1 MILIPV
7 ASAFIPPGTQ
17 SYVSPPRNR
26 PTIVRERTAQSISSL
41 LAAGQKPPPKDE
53 DDAEAQKDERRK
65 EPTKKMTLVEYA
77 EKEQK
82 ATRELNNRLLLP
94 DRIGKAVNV
103 TLYAFVILGFI
114 LNLFG
119 FAYVRK
125 PDGSLI
131 IDTIE
136 ARRFQDEINRTV
148 TKPGGRKD
156 MPNASE

>member
-1 MILIPV
+1 MILV
-7 ASAFIPPGTQ
+7 TSAFMQPPGMQ
-17 SYVSPPRNR
+17 SYVSPPPNR
-26 PTIVRERTAQSISSL
+26 PTTVRERTAQLISSL
-41 LAAGQKPPPKDE
+41 LASQKPPKDE
-53 DDAEAQKDERRK
+53 DDAEEQKDERRK
-65 EPTKKMTLVEYA
+65 EPTKAMTLVEYA

-82 ATRELNNRLLLP
+82 ATRDLNNRLLLP

-125 PDGSLI
+125 PDGSLT
-131 IDTIE
+131 IDTMD

-148 TKPGGRKD
+148 AKPGGRKD
-156 MPNASE
+156 IQNAAE

>member
-1 MILIPV
+1 MILV
-7 ASAFIPPGTQ
+7 TSAFIQPPGMQ
-17 SYVSPPRNR
+17 SYVSPPPNR
-26 PTIVRERTAQSISSL
+26 PTIVRERTAQLIPSL
-41 LAAGQKPPPKDE
+41 LASQKPPKDE
-53 DDAEAQKDERRK
+53 DDAEEEQKDERRK
-65 EPTKKMTLVEYA
+65 EPTKAMTLVEYA

-82 ATRELNNRLLLP
+82 ATRDLNNRLLLP

-125 PDGSLI
+125 PDGSLT
-131 IDTIE
+131 IDTMD

-156 MPNASE
+156 NIQNASE